1 MQTAPG
7 FLRSLRF
14 KLLLAS
20 LTLLLIP
27 WAGYQYLQGMEQ
39 TLREAQQRLL
49 MNRAEII
56 ANLLAVQSVK
66 WLSQQ
71 PVNTEITPSLYA
83 FPLNTPPVIDGY
95 ADEWLRLKPQAEH
108 FDATGSQNRQ
118 LGLDWLAGFHG
129 NNLYLLLEVE
139 DQQLNYPPNEQNLAA
154 GDHLIVA
161 LPGDGAN
168 TRQLRVGTPAPGW
181 VHVQEQDNAQP
192 IAGLSGEWQETDTG
206 YRVELRLPRDLA
218 AGRISIAVIDY
229 DQAAQKPAVKLSTSG
244 LQRNTTLAY
253 LTLPTPEVEGLLAGL
268 ADNNHR
274 YTLLNP
280 QRQVI
285 GRHGAVRTASHKLE
299 SLPQRLISLIL
310 AEEQAEPFSER
321 ERLGRLDGPE
331 IRQALS
337 GEGAVY
343 RYQAA
348 GTNLTMLSSAY
359 PIRVDGKIM
368 AALVVEQSSQEIL
381 ILQQSAIENLLLIS
395 LGLFIVTGGSLL
407 LLATS
412 ITRRITRLSGKYQQ
426 AVSPDGRLLK
436 PITTSRQSDELGQLD
451 ASLSAV
457 LKRTKEYSHY
467 LESMASRLAHEF
479 RTPLSVIRS
488 SLENLEAEIDSSPL
502 SDGQTSAALVYAKR
516 AQEGTHRLNQIL
528 TRLREATRLEQ
539 SLQQT
544 EVVETDLTM
553 LLKGLSQGYADSHQT
568 IRFETQLPD
577 GPVISQIS
585 AELISQALDKLISNA
600 VDFHQPDT
608 PIRIE
613 LHRHGED
620 RVRIDVV
627 NRGARLDEKT
637 QQNLF
642 KSMHSHRAS
651 SSDQQPH
658 LGLGLYLV
666 RLIAEFHQG
675 RVWGENLVD
684 GVCFSMQL
692 PLNQKTAK

>member
-39 TLREAQQRLL
+39 TLREAQQQLL
-49 MNRAEII
+49 MNRTEII

-66 WLSQQ
+66 WLAQQ
-71 PVNTEITPSLYA
+71 PVNAGITPSLYA
-83 FPLNTPPVIDGY
+83 FPLNNPPVIDGY
-95 ADEWLRLKPQAEH
+95 ADEWLSLKPQAES
-108 FDATGSQNRQ
+108 FNSVGSQKRK
-118 LGLDWLAGFHG
+118 LSLDWLAGFHD
-129 NNLYLLLEVE
+129 NDLYLLLEVR
-139 DQQLNYPPNEQNLAA
+139 DQQLSYPPNEQNLAA
-154 GDHLIVA
+154 GDHLILA
-161 LPGDGAN
+161 LPGDGGD
-168 TRQLRVGTPAPGW
+168 TRQLRLGTPAPGW
-181 VHVQEQDNAQP
+181 VHVQEQDNARP
-192 IAGLSGEWQETDTG
+192 IPGLSGEWQETDAG
-206 YRVELRLPRDLA
+206 YRVELRLPRHLT
-218 AGRISIAVIDY
+218 AGRISVAVIDY
-229 DQAAQKPAVKLSTSG
+229 DQAAQKPAVKLATSG
-244 LQRNTTLAY
+244 LQRNTGLAY
-253 LTLPTPEVEGLLAGL
+253 LTLPTPEVETLLRGL
-268 ADNNHR
+268 ADNTHR

-285 GRHGAVRTASHKLE
+285 GRHGVVHRANHELE

-310 AEEQAEPFSER
+310 AEDQAEPFSER

-359 PIRVDGKIM
+359 PIRVNGEIM

-381 ILQQSAIENLLLIS
+381 ILQQSAIEDLLLIS

-407 LLATS
+407 LLASS
-412 ITRRITRLSGKYQQ
+412 ITSRITRLSGKYQQ

-436 PITTSRQSDELGQLD
+436 PITASRQKDELGQLD

-488 SLENLEAEIDSSPL
+488 SLENLEAEIGANPQ
-502 SDGQTSAALVYAKR
+502 SDEQTSAALLYAKR

-553 LLKGLSQGYADSHQT
+553 LIQGLSQGYSDSYQS
-568 IRFETQLPD
+568 ISFETNVPAD
-577 GPVISQIS
+577 AINSQVS
-585 AELISQALDKLISNA
+585 PELICQAMDKLVSNA
-600 VDFHQPDT
+600 VDFHRT
-608 PIRIE
+608 GSPIRIE
-613 LHRHGED
+613 LD
-620 RVRIDVV
+620 SAKANRVTISVI
-627 NRGARLDEKT
+627 NQGPTLDERT

-642 KSMHSHRAS
+642 RSMSSHRS
-651 SSDQQPH
+651 SSADQQPH

-666 RLIAEFHQG
+666 RLIAEFHHG
-675 RVWGENLVD
+675 MVWAVNLPD
-684 GVCFSMQL
+684 GVSFTMEL
-692 PLNQKTAK
+692 PLNHNSEK

>member
-66 WLSQQ
+66 WLSQK
-71 PVNTEITPSLYA
+71 PVNADITPSLYV
-83 FPLNTPPVIDGY
+83 FPLNNPPVIDGY
-95 ADEWLRLKPQAEH
+95 ADEWLSLKPQAES
-108 FDATGSQNRQ
+108 FNTAGALNRR
-118 LGLDWLAGFHG
+118 LGFDWLAGFHG
-129 NNLYLLLEVE
+129 NNLYLLLEVR
-139 DQQLNYPPNEQNLAA
+139 DQQLTYPSNEQNLAA

-161 LPGDGAN
+161 LPGDGSN
-168 TRQLRVGTPAPGW
+168 TRQLRLGTPAPGW
-181 VHVQEQDNAQP
+181 VHVQEQDNARP
-192 IAGLSGEWQETDTG
+192 IPGLAGEWQETDAG
-206 YRVELRLPRDLA
+206 YRVELQLPRELT
-218 AGRISIAVIDY
+218 AGRISVAVIDY
-229 DQAAQKPAVKLSTSG
+229 DQTAQKPAVKLATSG
-244 LQRNTTLAY
+244 LQYNTGLAY
-253 LTLPTPEVEGLLAGL
+253 LTLPKPEVERLLHGL
-268 ADNNHR
+268 ADNSHR

-280 QRQVI
+280 HRQVI
-285 GRHGAVRTASHKLE
+285 GRHGAVHTASHKLE

-310 AEEQAEPFSER
+310 SEEQAEPFSER

-359 PIRVDGKIM
+359 PIRVEGEIM
-368 AALVVEQSSQEIL
+368 GALVVEQSSQEIL
-381 ILQQSAIENLLLIS
+381 ILQQSAIEDLLLIS

-436 PITTSRQSDELGQLD
+436 PITASRQKDELGQLD

-488 SLENLEAEIDSSPL
+488 SLENLEAEVESNPQ
-502 SDGQTSAALVYAKR
+502 SDGQAALVYAKR

-528 TRLREATRLEQ
+528 TRLREATRLEH

-553 LLKGLSQGYADSHQT
+553 LLQGLSQGYADSHQS

-577 GPVISQIS
+577 QPTISLVS

-600 VDFHQPDT
+600 VDFHQLET
-608 PIRIE
+608 PIRLE
-613 LHRHGED
+613 LQRQGEES
-620 RVRIDVV
+620 VRISVI
-627 NRGARLDEKT
+627 NRGAPMDEST

-642 KSMHSHRAS
+642 KSIYSRRAS

-666 RLIAEFHQG
+666 RLIAEFHRG
-675 RVWGENLVD
+675 RVWAENLPD
-684 GVCFSMQL
+684 GVSFSMEL
-692 PLNQKTAK
+692 PLNHHAAK